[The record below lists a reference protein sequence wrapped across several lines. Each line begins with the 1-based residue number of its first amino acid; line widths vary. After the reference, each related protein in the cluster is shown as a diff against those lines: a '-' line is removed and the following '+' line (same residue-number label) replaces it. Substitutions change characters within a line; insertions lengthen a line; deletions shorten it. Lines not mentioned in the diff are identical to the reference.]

1 MTRIETKLFTRSPS
15 ESLQIQIT
23 QNHFLLQTCSHCNKK
38 MELVEGDVIYGDKWF
53 HNICW
58 KLTKNGGTK
67 NV

>member
-1 MTRIETKLFTRSPS
+1 MTQNKTKLHTRPS

-23 QNHFLLQTCSHCNKK
+23 QNHFLLQTCSHCNDN

-53 HNICW
+53 HGMCW
-58 KLTKNGGTK
+58 KSINGETK